1 MRTQCSAAAS
11 HQQPAHPQVAL
22 LMPAVGVPV
31 MAAVS
36 SFQKG
41 LQSGGEKQ

>member
-1 MRTQCSAAAS
+1 MRTHGAAAAS
-11 HQQPAHPQVAL
+11 HPPAHPQTVL
-22 LMPAVGVPV
+22 LIPAVGVSV